1 VWADE
6 DWRDKSFTAP
16 GLSTGKTATHF
27 FCGAIATGS
36 SLLTTLVGNP
46 SPFLIGAAV
55 VLALLL
61 WAASRTTWRPSAP
74 LRLERRRGWG
84 CILTAA
90 RRMYFSNLRLFLGIG
105 LVFLPLGL
113 LITGVQY
120 LTFRAGGLNGL
131 VAAAGTTNAFVDFLA
146 FGLGLLLTVF
156 GLSVVQSVT
165 AAAMVDVDEGRPVT
179 ALGAYRKA
187 LPSLPSLL
195 GIVLLVTV
203 SLVLVSLTSI
213 GVLIAAWLIV
223 RWSLLGQVNGLER
236 VSGVGGLRRS
246 ARLVRGSF
254 WRVASLV
261 LFVTLIAL
269 LLGPLCGT
277 LLLFVTHASF
287 NFINLVAGVVDA
299 IVLPYVAIATTYMY
313 FDLRVAKQGEAGD
326 AATADILPA
335 EA

>member
-1 VWADE
+1 
-6 DWRDKSFTAP
+6 
-16 GLSTGKTATHF
+16 
-27 FCGAIATGS
+27 
-36 SLLTTLVGNP
+36 
-46 SPFLIGAAV
+46 
-55 VLALLL
+55 
-61 WAASRTTWRPSAP
+61 
-74 LRLERRRGWG
+74 
-84 CILTAA
+84 
-90 RRMYFSNLRLFLGIG
+90 
-105 LVFLPLGL
+105 
-113 LITGVQY
+113 
-120 LTFRAGGLNGL
+120 
-131 VAAAGTTNAFVDFLA
+131 
-146 FGLGLLLTVF
+146 
-156 GLSVVQSVT
+156 
-165 AAAMVDVDEGRPVT
+165 VT

-223 RWSLLGQVNGLER
+223 RWSLLGQVNALER